1 MKNALFWRSF
11 RVRPAEQMRGRRTV
25 SGICSPITAWVS
37 MKISDH
43 KTRAVFQRYNITSV
57 EDVKQAMQRVSE
69 HNAKAVSKGK
79 GYGRH
84 GKGNPQGS

>member
-1 MKNALFWRSF
+1 
-11 RVRPAEQMRGRRTV
+11 
-25 SGICSPITAWVS
+25 

-69 HNAKAVSKGK
+69 HNAKAASK
-79 GYGRH
+79 
-84 GKGNPQGS
+84 